1 MIEFVYF
8 KFVNVLLV
16 RSVVETQ
23 DRNNFVVID
32 LDKYGIKNKWN
43 P

>member
-32 LDKYGIKNKWN
+32 LDKYGIKNK
-43 P
+43 